1 MHLDQLRED
10 LLMMNTNLKT
20 SARSRLQT
28 GSLATDALAVVV
40 FLVIGST
47 TSPAIAG
54 SKAQVLS
61 DVTTMDT
68 GVFYTFPDTP
78 ITAISAHGN
87 LVRFDGPVGF
97 EHIGTGTFGEGY
109 VLCYGSTRA
118 YDVGYTE
125 AGFGPPTVAS
135 CTGNNCTIVRKTTDN
150 KIEFKQEFHKSST
163 AELGRNIR
171 VKMTVKNLTATNLAN
186 VVLRRQVDFDV
197 DTGGS
202 KGTGSFDNWFASSQF
217 DSAFAW
223 NSPNDYTEDGHA
235 LMLRHLTKTPTAI
248 KTVSK
253 VTANILDT
261 TCSPA
266 NIADSG
272 PIRGDYG
279 VTLQYNIGTIPAT
292 KSAIG
297 IVEYQRN

>member
-1 MHLDQLRED
+1 
-10 LLMMNTNLKT
+10 MNTKIKIRTRSQLQHRS
-20 SARSRLQT
+20 SAT
-28 GSLATDALAVVV
+28 ATLAMVVM
-40 FLVIGST
+40 FVIGST
-47 TSPAIAG
+47 ATPVIAG
-54 SKAQVLS
+54 GKTQVLS
-61 DVTTMDT
+61 NETTADAGT
-68 GVFYTFPDTP
+68 FYTFPNFP

-97 EHIGTGTFGEGY
+97 EHIGVGTMGEGY

-118 YDVGYTE
+118 YDVGSSE
-125 AGFGPPTVAS
+125 SGFAPPTVKS
-135 CTGNNCTIVRKTTDN
+135 CSGNNCTIVRKTIDN
-150 KIEFKQEFHKSST
+150 KIEFKQEFHKSSA

-171 VKMTVKNLTATNLAN
+171 VKMTVKNLTASNLTN

-202 KGTGSFDNWFASSQF
+202 KGTGSFVNWFASSQF

-223 NSPNDYTEDGHA
+223 NSPTDYTEDGHA
-235 LMLRHLTKTPTAI
+235 LMLRHLTKIPTAI

-253 VTANILDT
+253 VTEDILDT
-261 TCSPA
+261 SCSPA

-279 VTLQYNIGTIPAT
+279 ATLQYNIGTIPGT
-292 KSAIG
+292 KSAVG

>member
-1 MHLDQLRED
+1 
-10 LLMMNTNLKT
+10 MNTKINTCTRSELQHGS
-20 SARSRLQT
+20 SAT
-28 GSLATDALAVVV
+28 TTLAMAVM
-40 FLVIGST
+40 LVIGSAAT
-47 TSPAIAG
+47 PVIAG
-54 SKAQVLS
+54 GKTQVLS
-61 DVTTMDT
+61 DVTPMDA

-97 EHIGTGTFGEGY
+97 EHIGVGAFGEGY

-118 YDVGYTE
+118 YDVGE
-125 AGFGPPTVAS
+125 SESGFGPSTVTS
-135 CTGNNCTIVRKTTDN
+135 CTGNNCTIVRKTSDN

-163 AELGRNIR
+163 AELGRLIR
-171 VKMTVKNLTATNLAN
+171 IKMTVKNLTAANLTN
-186 VVLRRQVDFDV
+186 VVLRRQADFDV

-202 KGTGSFDNWFASSQF
+202 KGTGSFVNWFASSF

-223 NSPNDYTEDGHA
+223 NSPADYVEDGHA
-235 LMLRHLTKTPTAI
+235 VLLRHLTKIPTAI
-248 KTVSK
+248 KTASK
-253 VTANILDT
+253 VTESILDT
-261 TCSPA
+261 SCNPA

-279 VTLQYNIGTIPAT
+279 ATLQYNIGTIQSN
-292 KSAIG
+292 KSAVG